1 MKIFSVEASHEKIN
15 ETMEDQNSY
24 LNLNELSIF
33 ASVMLPATDTW
44 LACRI
49 NKIRCNVVL
58 IS

>member
-1 MKIFSVEASHEKIN
+1 MKILSVEASHEKIN

-33 ASVMLPATDTW
+33 ASVKLPATGTW

-49 NKIRCNVVL
+49 NKLRSNVL
-58 IS
+58 L

>member
-1 MKIFSVEASHEKIN
+1 MQILSAEASHEKIN

-33 ASVMLPATDTW
+33 ASVKLPATGTW

-49 NKIRCNVVL
+49 NKLRSNVL
-58 IS
+58 L